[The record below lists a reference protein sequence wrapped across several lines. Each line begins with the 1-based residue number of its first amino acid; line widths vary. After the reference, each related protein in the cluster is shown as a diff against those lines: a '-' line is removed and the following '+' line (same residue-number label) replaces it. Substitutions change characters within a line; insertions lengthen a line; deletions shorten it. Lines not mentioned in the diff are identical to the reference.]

1 MKQPSMRFW
10 FTLFLFIVPS
20 GAFASQIT
28 ITSGAGYRQLVIDIA
43 ANCQK
48 EDGLTVN
55 ASYGNFGQ
63 MLAQIKMTGMIQA
76 VISDQSFFS
85 DNHIQVSRY
94 YPIGHGTLVL
104 AWRKGL
110 HLNSARDLKQQNIKR
125 VAIPNL
131 KKALYGKAGKQ
142 YLQSSHLLSILK
154 PKLYV
159 VATVPQVTSYLVTGE
174 VDAGFT
180 NLTDIQRVKN
190 DIGGYLILRHGY
202 RPIKIVTGIL
212 KGHDTGDAIA
222 RYQQCITSK
231 DVKKIAKRHGL

>member
-1 MKQPSMRFW
+1 MKQPPMRFW
-10 FTLFLFIVPS
+10 LTFLLSIVPT
-20 GAFASQIT
+20 GVFASQIT

-48 EDGLTVN
+48 EDDLTIN

-63 MLAQIKMTGMIQA
+63 MLAHIKMTGMIQA

-85 DNHIQVSRY
+85 DNHVQASRY
-94 YPIGHGTLVL
+94 YPIGYGTLVL

-110 HLNSARDLKQQNIKR
+110 LLKSSQDLKRQDIKR
-125 VAIPNL
+125 IAIPNL

-142 YLQSSHLLSILK
+142 YLQSSHLFSTIK

-190 DIGGYLILRHGY
+190 DIGGYLIIRHGY
-202 RPIKIVTGIL
+202 HPIKIVTGIL
-212 KGHDTGDAIA
+212 KGHDTSDAIT

-231 DVKKIAKRHGL
+231 TVKEIAKRHGL